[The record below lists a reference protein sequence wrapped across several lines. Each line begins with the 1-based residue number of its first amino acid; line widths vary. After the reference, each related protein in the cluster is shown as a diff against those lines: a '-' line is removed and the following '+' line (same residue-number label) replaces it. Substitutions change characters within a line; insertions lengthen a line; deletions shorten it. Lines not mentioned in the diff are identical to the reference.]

1 MVPEIE
7 INVSESEA
15 ITEIGN
21 TDFLFQDMN
30 IVDDNLK
37 TTSVLFSIAIDF
49 SLLSCEFDKFT
60 FKLLYRVILCC

>member
-21 TDFLFQDMN
+21 TDFLFQDN
-30 IVDDNLK
+30 EY
-37 TTSVLFSIAIDF
+37 
-49 SLLSCEFDKFT
+49 C
-60 FKLLYRVILCC
+60 